1 MGWTDLQALYVQA
14 DHAPP
19 PRRNMARR
27 VNPTTGSVLRFM
39 KAATAGTEAAID
51 GL

>member
-1 MGWTDLQALYVQA
+1 MRDRAVQRMIAEKEGMGWTDL
-14 DHAPP
+14 
-19 PRRNMARR
+19 
-27 VNPTTGSVLRFM
+27 TTGSVLRFM